1 MADPT
6 NKVPHI
12 VGILLDGTGLAT
24 SEVSV
29 LNRTTGDRQ
38 VKPTDANKRV
48 IFDAG
53 NSTNGYTNGDVLEF
67 ENSGASHGGTTIT
80 IDTTGGFQNAT
91 IACVAAPEGN
101 ISI

>member
-12 VGILLDGTGLAT
+12 VGILLDTQGLAT
-24 SEVSV
+24 SIVSV

-38 VKPTDANKRV
+38 IKATDANKRV
-48 IFDAG
+48 IFDALDFT
-53 NSTNGYTNGDVLEF
+53 SFYSNGDVLEF

-80 IDTTGGFQNAT
+80 IDTTGGFQQAT
-91 IACVAAPEGN
+91 LDASAAPTGN